1 MWNALGKILLV
12 NNYYSPARS
21 VVFLSFI
28 SEESFFQVGTVDPVG
43 DFRAIINQKDE
54 DRFDEGRLAV
64 KIGCL

>member
-1 MWNALGKILLV
+1 MWNALGKILLA

-21 VVFLSFI
+21 VVSLSFI